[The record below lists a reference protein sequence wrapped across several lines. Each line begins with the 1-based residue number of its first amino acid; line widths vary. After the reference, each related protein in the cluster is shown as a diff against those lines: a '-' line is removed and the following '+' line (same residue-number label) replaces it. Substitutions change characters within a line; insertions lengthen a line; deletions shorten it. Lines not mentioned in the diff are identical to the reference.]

1 MYIYLYQII
10 HCTSHVHIH
19 VYIYMCTCMY
29 ILQRY
34 MYICTGICHIFTSIH
49 STELRVGFIMSS
61 YTASEDEKD
70 VEVCISVAR
79 GELGTDITLQ
89 VDTVDGTAL
98 GE

>member
-1 MYIYLYQII
+1 M
-10 HCTSHVHIH
+10 
-19 VYIYMCTCMY
+19 
-29 ILQRY
+29 
-34 MYICTGICHIFTSIH
+34 SIH

-61 YTASEDEKD
+61 YTASEVQKD
-70 VEVCISVAR
+70 VRVCISVG